1 MSVWADHPF
10 MLGDDEPPAGDGK
23 LGDVLAVLL
32 ADEPVGLS
40 CDELA
45 LRSHRRR
52 RVVLVTLRTDSR
64 FKHRGRGRGSR
75 WVLAARTAPRARQDG
90 QGRKDTAGSASAH
103 PLAVSDAQNA
113 SAVP

>member
-10 MLGDDEPPAGDGK
+10 MLGDDEPPAVDGK
-23 LGDVLAVLL
+23 LGDVLVVLL

-52 RVVLVTLRTDSR
+52 RAVLVTLRTDSR
-64 FKHRGRGRGSR
+64 FEHRGRGRGSR
-75 WVLAARTAPRARQDG
+75 WVLATP
-90 QGRKDTAGSASAH
+90 
-103 PLAVSDAQNA
+103 PLASWDGLGRIDRPGSVSELTPAAVDAQNA
-113 SAVP
+113 RPTA